1 MDAFLTIAGA
11 DYIVGFD
18 YKVTSPGAPE
28 QGPTYSCG
36 GQPAEPMEYEVTF
49 VDLRKDDGGGKETPV
64 ECPAWL
70 QTQIEI
76 WLDED
81 PDGKIYE
88 AIEEDAST
96 GDYYDDRD

>member
-88 AIEEDAST
+88 AIEEDAADSY
-96 GDYYDDRD
+96 GD